1 MEFYEYFRKCGFKID
16 SSAKD
21 IKTASEKLT
30 KEPANFRKILAKL
43 KWKID
48 KDGDVAENWDAAE
61 SWLEKHKEDVQ
72 KDINYVY
79 DETNASD
86 ISKLL
91 AKIAEEKEGTK
102 QRIRNETAAQAPVT
116 ADYTIV
122 GLSKGKETVDLFNAV
137 ISITPNEHDKK
148 LMKCFA
154 ILGDAVVFR
163 SNGTCYRLMTRTSNG
178 RPMIV
183 FAAGDSG
190 EEGVLNDIISSMAM
204 TYEKYMR
211 KLHERVSALPE
222 YPENEEQHPIEDIF
236 LKEVP
241 TIFRHIV
248 EIRKTYK
255 TSVDDSGKEHKFFNC
270 YRVYAKKTA
279 VTELTISAFVE
290 WLSVN
295 WTRATRGVLDR
306 SASYKV
312 FSNDPSEMAVSH
324 FVIWPKSEWENAQ
337 IPDTWNDIFGMKASP
352 RLMERL
358 YFYTGS
364 LLDATNSA
372 QQYLSISDPGQT
384 GKSTYLSLVET
395 CINNVTHNDMSVHL
409 NNSVLKDGDQFGLS
423 SVHIWNYRWG
433 IVNEYDGRSLNSSNS
448 KGIVGGDDMT
458 LQMKNMDAV
467 KWDTR
472 QFRLVAPSN
481 NGFVL
486 KSHAVR
492 RRCIPL
498 TFKATHSSI
507 DNLNDEDKQKLIA
520 DGEAFLKYCWKV
532 YQTSKFRQRD
542 GGYFVC
548 CPEDEKLFLEGN
560 FFVPSGEVNPKTN
573 KPILKAVHD
582 DKSRLLRA
590 FSHDPE
596 ISSFYTVDDY
606 EDTEITEGFNQFI
619 RTYCDESDDDNGDY
633 LMPVKWFVD
642 LVTTYALV
650 DKTLYETFGDALQM
664 RGGKFSRSAIFNFR
678 SSDYKMFR
686 KFMENHGHSVSHD
699 REGNAFTRIRIKS
712 SYIKQDGSIV
722 KPKNIISASGDQFD
736 SSSLFPDPAEMV

>member
-1 MEFYEYFRKCGFKID
+1 MEFYEYLRKCGFKID
-16 SSAKD
+16 SSSKD
-21 IKTASEKLT
+21 IKAASEKLL
-30 KEPANFRKILAKL
+30 KEPNNFRKILGKL
-43 KWKID
+43 KWHIE
-48 KDGDVAENWDAAE
+48 KDGDVADNWDAAE
-61 SWLEKHKEDVQ
+61 SWLEKHKDEVQ

-79 DETNASD
+79 DETNTGD
-86 ISKLL
+86 IAKLL

-102 QRIRNETAAQAPVT
+102 QRIRTETAAAAPVT

-122 GLSKGKETVDLFNAV
+122 GLTKAKETVDLFNAV
-137 ISITPNEHDKK
+137 ISINHNEHDKK
-148 LMKCFA
+148 LLKCFA
-154 ILGDAVVFR
+154 ILGDAVVYR
-163 SNGTCYRLMTRTSNG
+163 ASGKCYRLMTRTSNG

-190 EEGVLNDIISSMAM
+190 EEGVLGDIINSMTI

-211 KLHERVSALPE
+211 KLHERISGLPE

-236 LKEVP
+236 LQEVP
-241 TIFRHIV
+241 TVFRHIV

-255 TSVDDSGKEHKFFNC
+255 TSVGEDGKDHKYFNC
-270 YRVYAKKTA
+270 YRVYAKKSA
-279 VTELTISAFVE
+279 VTELTCAAFVE
-290 WLSVN
+290 WLSAN
-295 WTRATRGVLDR
+295 WIRATRGILDR
-306 SASYKV
+306 SACYKV
-312 FSNDPSEMAVSH
+312 FSNDPSEMAVSR
-324 FVIWPKSEWENAQ
+324 FVIWPKADWENAQ
-337 IPDTWNDIFGMKASP
+337 IPASWDEIFGAKASP
-352 RLMERL
+352 RLLERL
-358 YFYTGS
+358 YFFTGS
-364 LLDATNSA
+364 LLDASNSA

-395 CINNVTHNDMSVHL
+395 CINNITHNEMSVHI

-507 DNLNDEDKQKLIA
+507 DNLNDEDKQKLID
-520 DGEAFLKYCWKV
+520 DGEAFLKFCWKV

-548 CPEDEKLFLEGN
+548 CPEDEQLFLEGK
-560 FFVPSGEVNPKTN
+560 FFVPSGEVNPHTN
-573 KPILKAVHD
+573 KPILKPVHD

-619 RTYCDESDDDNGDY
+619 GRYCDESEDDNPDY
-633 LMPVKWFVD
+633 LMHVKDFVE
-642 LVTTYALV
+642 LVTTYAIV
-650 DKTLYETFGDALQM
+650 DKTLYETFGDALQTK
-664 RGGKFSRSAIFNFR
+664 GGRKSYTTIFNFR

-686 KFMENHGHSVSHD
+686 KFMENHGHSVTHD
-699 REGNAFTRIRIKS
+699 REGNAFTRVRIKPA
-712 SYIKQDGSIV
+712 YIKDDGTIL
-722 KPKNIISASGDQFD
+722 KPKNVLGSAQQFNPSD
-736 SSSLFPDPAEMV
+736 IEEDPLGLF